1 VLAILGLG
9 FVLGVRHALDAD
21 HVAAVSTL
29 VTRTRSVRAS
39 SLAGAVWG
47 LGHTLALIVMALLV
61 VFLEIHLPARVA
73 VLLELAV
80 AAMLVALGVDLLR
93 RRRSDAPAPSFRARR
108 PFLIGML
115 HGLAGSAS
123 LTLALLAAIP
133 ERWLAL
139 GYVAAFGLGSIG
151 GMAAMTAVLCVPLG
165 RLPRALGT
173 GTALASITI
182 GALLAWDVGR
192 SAGWIA

>member
-1 VLAILGLG
+1 VLPILGLG

-39 SLAGAVWG
+39 SIAGAVWG
-47 LGHTLALIVMALLV
+47 LGHTMALIVMALLV
-61 VFLEIHLPARVA
+61 VFLEVHLPARVA
-73 VLLELAV
+73 TLLELAV
-80 AAMLVALGVDLLR
+80 AVMLVALGVDLLR
-93 RRRSDAPAPSFRARR
+93 RRRGNVPAPGFQARR

-123 LTLALLAAIP
+123 LTLALLATVP

-139 GYVAAFGLGSIG
+139 GYVAAFGIGSIG
-151 GMAAMTAVLCVPLG
+151 GMAAMTAMLCVPLG

-173 GTALASITI
+173 GAALASITI
-182 GALLAWDVGR
+182 GALLAWDVSR